1 MIVFYFY
8 IEDLETLF
16 PDQCALGQSSKM
28 MSQIYFLQVLR
39 DIFKKCLREAHKRS
53 LKSIAIPAIGTGN
66 LKFPHDRVATASFEE
81 VLAFGKKNPSS
92 TLKEVHLVV
101 YDQDL
106 PTVQAFQTELQS
118 RKWKQPQQA
127 PKSGKKK
134 RRGSRIVAAK
144 MADRGGATGDVDSL
158 DVSVEELDSFRP
170 EIALG
175 SVTVQAEVGDITEEL
190 TDAIVTLSN
199 RNLNIALN
207 SGVGK
212 AIVSAGGPSIQ
223 TECSAL
229 GVQAPGSIAVTG
241 AGKLHTRKIYHMV
254 PEKLNMASVKSCIT
268 NCLKVAESNGLT
280 SISFP
285 AVGTANVQVGVKEAA
300 QEMLAA
306 IAKFAQ
312 EQPASLHFIRI
323 VIFQKHMFQEFRS
336 AMEACVSSSSGWTG
350 MFSKFFGWFTSGKET
365 SPNPPY
371 PSTKKSSGERAE
383 AYLEVFAGTKQDV
396 TRAIKEIHK
405 YLADQVTTT
414 VIEKDAISKLSEEQ
428 KGKII
433 NLKEKHDATI
443 KIEEPIG
450 RISIRGY
457 AEDVLAVATAIHE
470 ILNEKIEEEYCR
482 DVEGLVCKTVQWY
495 FSDDDDDGWEPYDPT
510 TNYRIETAFGEGE
523 ESVTFVIEDARC
535 EIVFNVMKET
545 CLEDREER
553 NVVRKE
559 IGKGKVNYT

>member
-1 MIVFYFY
+1 
-8 IEDLETLF
+8 
-16 PDQCALGQSSKM
+16 M
-28 MSQIYFLQVLR
+28 MTQIYSLQVLR
-39 DIFKKCLREAHKRS
+39 DILKKSLNEAHKRS
-53 LKSIAIPAIGTGN
+53 LTSIAIPAIGTGN
-66 LKFPHDRVATASFEE
+66 LKFPHDRVATASIEE
-81 VLAFGKKNPSS
+81 VLTFSERNLTS
-92 TLKEVHLVV
+92 TVKEVHLVV
-101 YDQDL
+101 YDIDL
-106 PTVQAFQTELQS
+106 PTIQAFQTELRS
-118 RKWKQPQQA
+118 RKRNQPQQA
-127 PKSGKKK
+127 PKNGKKK
-134 RRGSRIVAAK
+134 RRGSR
-144 MADRGGATGDVDSL
+144 GGAATTVHSGDTTSDFDSL
-158 DVSVEELDSFRP
+158 DVSVEELDPLRP
-170 EIALG
+170 EIVLG
-175 SVTVQAEVGDITEEL
+175 RVTVQAEIGNITKEV

-199 RNLNIALN
+199 TNLNIALN

-229 GVQAPGSIAVTG
+229 GLQTPGSIAVTG
-241 AGKLHTRKIYHMV
+241 AGKMQTRNIYHMV

-268 NCLKVAESNGLT
+268 KCLKVAELNGLT

-285 AVGTANVQVGVKEAA
+285 AVRTANVRVGVKEAA

-312 EQPASLHFIRI
+312 GQPASLHFIRI
-323 VIFQKHMFQEFRS
+323 VIFQKHMFEEFRS
-336 AMEACVSSSSGWTG
+336 TMKACVSSSGGWTG
-350 MFSKFFGWFTSGKET
+350 MLSKLFGWFTSGKET
-365 SPNPPY
+365 SPNPSY
-371 PSTKKSSGERAE
+371 SCARKSSGERAE
-383 AYLEVFAGTKQDV
+383 AYLEVFAGTKEDV

-405 YLADQVTTT
+405 YLAVTTTLLAVTTT

-433 NLKEKHDATI
+433 NLKEKNGATI

-457 AEDVLAVATAIHE
+457 AEDVLAVANAIHE
-470 ILNEKIEEEYCR
+470 ILNEKMEEDYCR
-482 DVEGLVCKTVQWY
+482 DVEGLFCKTVQWY

-535 EIVFNVMKET
+535 EIVFRVMKEI

>member
-1 MIVFYFY
+1 MIVCY
-8 IEDLETLF
+8 IQDPETLI
-16 PDQCALGQSSKM
+16 PDQCSTKM
-28 MSQIYFLQVLR
+28 TQPYFLQVLR
-39 DIFKKCLREAHKRS
+39 DILKKSLLEAHKRS
-53 LKSIAIPAIGTGN
+53 LTSIAIPAIGTGN

-81 VLAFGKKNPSS
+81 VLKFSKKNLSS
-92 TLKEVHLVV
+92 TVKEVHLVV
-101 YDQDL
+101 YDKDF

-118 RKWKQPQQA
+118 RKRKQPQQA
-127 PKSGKKK
+127 AKSGKKK
-134 RRGSRIVAAK
+134 RGL
-144 MADRGGATGDVDSL
+144 RGGAAKTVDSGGTTSDVDSL
-158 DVSVEELDSFRP
+158 DVSVEELDPFRP
-170 EIALG
+170 EIAFG
-175 SVTVQAEVGDITEEL
+175 SVTVQAEIGNITKEV

-199 RNLNIALN
+199 TNLNIALN

-229 GVQAPGSIAVTG
+229 GVQTPGSIAVTG
-241 AGKLHTRKIYHMV
+241 AGKLQTQNIYHMV

-285 AVGTANVQVGVKEAA
+285 AVGTGNVGVGVKEAA

-323 VIFQKHMFQEFRS
+323 VIFQENMFQDFRA
-336 AMEACVSSSSGWTG
+336 AMKACVASSGGWTG
-350 MFSKFFGWFTSGKET
+350 MFSKLFGWFRSGKDA
-365 SPNPPY
+365 SPNPLY
-371 PSTKKSSGERAE
+371 PSIRKSSSEMAE

-396 TRAIKEIHK
+396 TRAVKEIHK
-405 YLADQVTTT
+405 YLADQVTTK

-433 NLKEKHDATI
+433 NLRGKHGTDI
-443 KIEEPIG
+443 NIEEPIG

-457 AEDVLAVATAIHE
+457 AEDVLDVATTIHD
-470 ILNEKIEEEYCR
+470 ILNEKIEEEYFR

-495 FSDDDDDGWEPYDPT
+495 YSDDDDDGWELYDPT
-510 TNYRIETAFGEGE
+510 TNYRIESAYGEGQQ
-523 ESVTFVIEDARC
+523 SVIFVIDDARC
-535 EIVFNVMKET
+535 EIVFRFMEET
-545 CLEDREER
+545 CLEDGEKR

-559 IGKGKVNYT
+559 IGKGKINYA

>member
-1 MIVFYFY
+1 MIVCY
-8 IEDLETLF
+8 IQDPETLI
-16 PDQCALGQSSKM
+16 PDQCSTKM
-28 MSQIYFLQVLR
+28 TQPYFLQVLR
-39 DIFKKCLREAHKRS
+39 DILKKSLHEAHKRS
-53 LKSIAIPAIGTGN
+53 LTSIAIPAIGTGT

-81 VLAFGKKNPSS
+81 VLTFSKRNLTS
-92 TLKEVHLVV
+92 TVKEVHLVV
-101 YDQDL
+101 YDKDL
-106 PTVQAFQTELQS
+106 PTVQAFQTELRS
-118 RKWKQPQQA
+118 RKRNQPQQA
-127 PKSGKKK
+127 PKNGKKK
-134 RRGSRIVAAK
+134 RRGSR
-144 MADRGGATGDVDSL
+144 GGAATTVHSGETTSDVDSL
-158 DVSVEELDSFRP
+158 DVSVEELDPLRP
-170 EIALG
+170 EIVLG
-175 SVTVQAEVGDITEEL
+175 RVTVQAEIGNITKEV

-199 RNLNIALN
+199 TNLNIALN

-229 GVQAPGSIAVTG
+229 GVQTPGSIAVTG
-241 AGKLHTRKIYHMV
+241 AGKLQTQNIYHMV

-268 NCLKVAESNGLT
+268 KCLKVAELNGLT

-285 AVGTANVQVGVKEAA
+285 AVGTGNLGVGVKEAA

-312 EQPASLHFIRI
+312 EQPGSLHFIRI

-336 AMEACVSSSSGWTG
+336 AMKAWVSSSGGSTG
-350 MFSKFFGWFTSGKET
+350 MLSKLFGWFTSGKET
-365 SPNPPY
+365 SPNPSY
-371 PSTKKSSGERAE
+371 SCTRKNSGERAE

-405 YLADQVTTT
+405 YLAVTTTLLAVTTT

-433 NLKEKHDATI
+433 NLRGKHGTDI
-443 KIEEPIG
+443 NIEEPIG

-457 AEDVLAVATAIHE
+457 AEDVLDVATTIHD
-470 ILNEKIEEEYCR
+470 ILNEKIEEEYFR

-495 FSDDDDDGWEPYDPT
+495 YSDDDDDGWELYDPT
-510 TNYRIETAFGEGE
+510 TNYRIESAYGEGQQ
-523 ESVTFVIEDARC
+523 SVIFVIDDARC
-535 EIVFNVMKET
+535 EIVFRFMEET
-545 CLEDREER
+545 CLEDGEKR

-559 IGKGKVNYT
+559 IGKGKVNYA

>member
-1 MIVFYFY
+1 
-8 IEDLETLF
+8 
-16 PDQCALGQSSKM
+16 M
-28 MSQIYFLQVLR
+28 MTQIYSLQVLR
-39 DIFKKCLREAHKRS
+39 DILKKSLNEAHKRS
-53 LKSIAIPAIGTGN
+53 LTSIAIPAIGTGT

-81 VLAFGKKNPSS
+81 VLTFSKRNLTS
-92 TLKEVHLVV
+92 TVKEVHLVV
-101 YDQDL
+101 YDIDL
-106 PTVQAFQTELQS
+106 PTIQAFQTELRS
-118 RKWKQPQQA
+118 RKRNQPQQA
-127 PKSGKKK
+127 PKNGKKK
-134 RRGSRIVAAK
+134 RCGS
-144 MADRGGATGDVDSL
+144 RGGAATTVHSDDTTSDVDSL
-158 DVSVEELDSFRP
+158 DVSVEELDPLRP
-170 EIALG
+170 EIVLG
-175 SVTVQAEVGDITEEL
+175 RVTVQAEIGNITKEV

-199 RNLNIALN
+199 TNLNIALN

-229 GVQAPGSIAVTG
+229 GVQTPGSIAVTG
-241 AGKLHTRKIYHMV
+241 AGKLQTQNIYHMV

-268 NCLKVAESNGLT
+268 KCLKVAELNGLT

-285 AVGTANVQVGVKEAA
+285 AVRTANVRVGVKEAA

-323 VIFQKHMFQEFRS
+323 VIFQKHMFEEFRS
-336 AMEACVSSSSGWTG
+336 AMKACVSSSGGWTG
-350 MFSKFFGWFTSGKET
+350 MLSKLFGWFTSGKET
-365 SPNPPY
+365 SPNPSY
-371 PSTKKSSGERAE
+371 SCTRKSSGERAE
-383 AYLEVFAGTKQDV
+383 AYLEVFAGTKEDV

-405 YLADQVTTT
+405 YLAVTTTLLAVTTT

-433 NLKEKHDATI
+433 NLRGKHGTDI
-443 KIEEPIG
+443 NIEEPIG

-457 AEDVLAVATAIHE
+457 AEDVLDVATTIHD

-495 FSDDDDDGWEPYDPT
+495 YSDDDDDGWELYDPT
-510 TNYRIETAFGEGE
+510 TNYRIESAYGEGQQ
-523 ESVTFVIEDARC
+523 SVIFVIDDARC
-535 EIVFNVMKET
+535 EIVFRFMEET
-545 CLEDREER
+545 CLEDGEKR

-559 IGKGKVNYT
+559 IGKGKVNYA

>member
-1 MIVFYFY
+1 MNSVIVCY
-8 IEDLETLF
+8 IQDPETLI
-16 PDQCALGQSSKM
+16 PDQCSTKM
-28 MSQIYFLQVLR
+28 TQPYFLQVLR
-39 DIFKKCLREAHKRS
+39 DILKKSLHEAHKRS
-53 LKSIAIPAIGTGN
+53 LTSIAIPAIGTGN

-81 VLAFGKKNPSS
+81 VLKFSKKNLSS
-92 TLKEVHLVV
+92 TVKEVHLVV
-101 YDQDL
+101 YDKDF

-118 RKWKQPQQA
+118 RKRKQPQQA
-127 PKSGKKK
+127 AKSGKKK
-134 RRGSRIVAAK
+134 RRGL
-144 MADRGGATGDVDSL
+144 RGGAAKTVDSDGTTSDVDSL
-158 DVSVEELDSFRP
+158 DLSVEELDPFRP
-170 EIALG
+170 EIAFG
-175 SVTVQAEVGDITEEL
+175 SVTVQAEIGNITKEV

-199 RNLNIALN
+199 TNLNIALN

-229 GVQAPGSIAVTG
+229 GVQTPGSIAVTG
-241 AGKLHTRKIYHMV
+241 AGKLHTQNIYHMV

-285 AVGTANVQVGVKEAA
+285 AVGTGNVGVGVKEAA

-323 VIFQKHMFQEFRS
+323 VIFQENMFQDFRA
-336 AMEACVSSSSGWTG
+336 AMKACVASSGGWTG
-350 MFSKFFGWFTSGKET
+350 MFSKLFGWFRAGKDA
-365 SPNPPY
+365 SPNPLY
-371 PSTKKSSGERAE
+371 PSIRKSSSEMAE

-396 TRAIKEIHK
+396 TRAVKEIHK
-405 YLADQVTTT
+405 YLADQVTTK

-433 NLKEKHDATI
+433 NLKEKNGATI

-457 AEDVLAVATAIHE
+457 AEDVLAVANAIHE
-470 ILNEKIEEEYCR
+470 ILNEKIEEDYCR
-482 DVEGLVCKTVQWY
+482 DVEGLFCKTVQWY

-523 ESVTFVIEDARC
+523 ESVTFVTEDARC
-535 EIVFNVMKET
+535 EIVFRVMKEI
-545 CLEDREER
+545 CQQDREER

>member
-1 MIVFYFY
+1 MIVCY
-8 IEDLETLF
+8 IQDPETLI
-16 PDQCALGQSSKM
+16 PDQCSTKM
-28 MSQIYFLQVLR
+28 TQPYFLQVLR
-39 DIFKKCLREAHKRS
+39 DILKKSLHEAHKRS
-53 LKSIAIPAIGTGN
+53 LTSIAIPAIGTGN

-81 VLAFGKKNPSS
+81 VLKFSKKNLSS
-92 TLKEVHLVV
+92 TVKEVHLVV
-101 YDQDL
+101 YDKDF

-118 RKWKQPQQA
+118 RKRKQPQQA
-127 PKSGKKK
+127 AKSGKKK
-134 RRGSRIVAAK
+134 RRGL
-144 MADRGGATGDVDSL
+144 RGGAAKTVDSGGTTSDVDSL
-158 DVSVEELDSFRP
+158 DLSVEELDPFTP
-170 EIALG
+170 EIAFG
-175 SVTVQAEVGDITEEL
+175 SVTVQAEIGNITKEV

-199 RNLNIALN
+199 TNLNIALN

-229 GVQAPGSIAVTG
+229 GVQTPGSIAVTG
-241 AGKLHTRKIYHMV
+241 AGKLQTQNIYHMV

-285 AVGTANVQVGVKEAA
+285 AVGTGNVGVGVKEAA

-323 VIFQKHMFQEFRS
+323 VIFQENMFQEFRA
-336 AMEACVSSSSGWTG
+336 AMKACVASSGGWTG
-350 MFSKFFGWFTSGKET
+350 MFSKLFGWFRSGKDA
-365 SPNPPY
+365 SPNPLY
-371 PSTKKSSGERAE
+371 PSIRKSSSEMAE

-396 TRAIKEIHK
+396 TRAVKEIHK
-405 YLADQVTTT
+405 YLADQVTTK
-414 VIEKDAISKLSEEQ
+414 VIEKHAISKLSEEQ

-433 NLKEKHDATI
+433 NLRGKHGTDI
-443 KIEEPIG
+443 NIEEPIG

-457 AEDVLAVATAIHE
+457 AEDVLDVATTIHD
-470 ILNEKIEEEYCR
+470 ILNEKIEEEYFR

-495 FSDDDDDGWEPYDPT
+495 YSDDDDDGWELYDPT
-510 TNYRIETAFGEGE
+510 TNYRIESAYGEGQQ
-523 ESVTFVIEDARC
+523 SVIFVIDDARC
-535 EIVFNVMKET
+535 EIVFRFMEET
-545 CLEDREER
+545 CLEDGEKR

-559 IGKGKVNYT
+559 IGKGKVNYA

>member
-1 MIVFYFY
+1 
-8 IEDLETLF
+8 
-16 PDQCALGQSSKM
+16 M
-28 MSQIYFLQVLR
+28 MTQIYSLQVLR
-39 DIFKKCLREAHKRS
+39 DILKKSLHEAHKRS
-53 LKSIAIPAIGTGN
+53 LTSIAIPAIGTGN

-81 VLAFGKKNPSS
+81 VLTFSKKNLIS
-92 TLKEVHLVV
+92 TVKEVHLVV
-101 YDQDL
+101 YDKDL
-106 PTVQAFQTELQS
+106 PTVQAFQTELRS
-118 RKWKQPQQA
+118 RKRNQPQQA
-127 PKSGKKK
+127 PKNGKKK
-134 RRGSRIVAAK
+134 RRGSP
-144 MADRGGATGDVDSL
+144 GGAATTVHSGDTTSDVDSL
-158 DVSVEELDSFRP
+158 DVSVEELDPFRP
-170 EIALG
+170 EIVLG
-175 SVTVQAEVGDITEEL
+175 RVTVQAEIGNITKEV

-199 RNLNIALN
+199 TNLNIALN

-229 GVQAPGSIAVTG
+229 GVQTPGSIAVTG
-241 AGKLHTRKIYHMV
+241 AGKMQTRNIYHMV

-268 NCLKVAESNGLT
+268 KCLKRAELNGLT
-280 SISFP
+280 SISFS
-285 AVGTANVQVGVKEAA
+285 AVRTANVRVGVKEAA

-336 AMEACVSSSSGWTG
+336 AMKACVSSSGGWTG
-350 MFSKFFGWFTSGKET
+350 MFSKLFGWFTSGKET
-365 SPNPPY
+365 SPNPSY
-371 PSTKKSSGERAE
+371 PCTRKSSGERAE

-405 YLADQVTTT
+405 YLAVTITLLAVTTT
-414 VIEKDAISKLSEEQ
+414 VIEKDAISKLSEEE

-433 NLKEKHDATI
+433 NLKEKNDATI

-470 ILNEKIEEEYCR
+470 ILNEKIEEDYCR

-523 ESVTFVIEDARC
+523 ESVTFVTEDARC
-535 EIVFNVMKET
+535 EIVFRVMKEI

>member
-1 MIVFYFY
+1 
-8 IEDLETLF
+8 
-16 PDQCALGQSSKM
+16 M
-28 MSQIYFLQVLR
+28 MTQIYSLQVLR
-39 DIFKKCLREAHKRS
+39 DILKKSLNEAHKRS
-53 LKSIAIPAIGTGN
+53 LTSIAIPAIGTGT

-81 VLAFGKKNPSS
+81 VLTFSKRNLTS
-92 TLKEVHLVV
+92 TVKEVHLVV
-101 YDQDL
+101 YDKDL
-106 PTVQAFQTELQS
+106 PTVQAFQTELRS
-118 RKWKQPQQA
+118 RKRNQPQQA
-127 PKSGKKK
+127 PKNGKKK
-134 RRGSRIVAAK
+134 RRGSR
-144 MADRGGATGDVDSL
+144 GGAATTVHSGDTTSDVDSL
-158 DVSVEELDSFRP
+158 DVSVEELDPLRP
-170 EIALG
+170 EIVLG
-175 SVTVQAEVGDITEEL
+175 RVTVQAEIGNITKEV

-199 RNLNIALN
+199 TNLNIALN
-207 SGVGK
+207 NGVGK

-229 GVQAPGSIAVTG
+229 GVQTPGSIVVTG
-241 AGKLHTRKIYHMV
+241 AGKMQTRNIYHMV

-268 NCLKVAESNGLT
+268 KCLKVAELNGLT

-285 AVGTANVQVGVKEAA
+285 AVGTGNLGVGVKEAA

-336 AMEACVSSSSGWTG
+336 AMKACVSSSGGWTG
-350 MFSKFFGWFTSGKET
+350 VLSKLFGWFTSGKET
-365 SPNPPY
+365 SPNPSY
-371 PSTKKSSGERAE
+371 SCTRKNSGERAE

-405 YLADQVTTT
+405 YLAVTTTLLAVTTT

-433 NLKEKHDATI
+433 NLKEKNDATI

-457 AEDVLAVATAIHE
+457 AEDVLAVANAIHE
-470 ILNEKIEEEYCR
+470 ILNEKIEEDYCR

-523 ESVTFVIEDARC
+523 ESVTFVIEHARC
-535 EIVFNVMKET
+535 EIVFRVMKEI

>member
-1 MIVFYFY
+1 
-8 IEDLETLF
+8 
-16 PDQCALGQSSKM
+16 M

-39 DIFKKCLREAHKRS
+39 DIFKKSLREAHKRS
-53 LKSIAIPAIGTGN
+53 LTSIAIPAIGTGN

-81 VLAFGKKNPSS
+81 VLTFGKKNPSS

-101 YDQDL
+101 YDKDL

-127 PKSGKKK
+127 PKSEKKK
-134 RRGSRIVAAK
+134 RRGSRGIAAK
-144 MADRGGATGDVDSL
+144 TVDRGGTTSDVDSR
-158 DVSVEELDSFRP
+158 DVSVEELDSCRP

-175 SVTVQAEVGDITEEL
+175 SVTVQAEIGDITKEL

-241 AGKLHTRKIYHMV
+241 AGKLQTRKIYHMV

-285 AVGTANVQVGVKEAA
+285 AVGTANVGVGVKEAA

-323 VIFQKHMFQEFRS
+323 VVFQKHMFQEFRS
-336 AMEACVSSSSGWTG
+336 AMEACVSSSGGWTG
-350 MFSKFFGWFTSGKET
+350 MFSKFFGWFRSGKET
-365 SPNPPY
+365 SSNSSY
-371 PSTKKSSGERAE
+371 PSTRKSRGERAE
-383 AYLEVFAGTKQDV
+383 AYLEVFAGTKQEV
-396 TRAIKEIHK
+396 TRAIIEIDR

-414 VIEKDAISKLSEEQ
+414 VIKKDAISKLSEEQ
-428 KGKII
+428 KGKIT

-443 KIEEPIG
+443 KIEDPVG

-457 AEDVLAVATAIHE
+457 AEDVLTVATAIHE

-523 ESVTFVIEDARC
+523 ESVTLIIEDVRC
-535 EIVFNVMKET
+535 EIVFSVMKEI